1 MHMESMLGLMFTL
14 ICGAAVFIPASI
26 VLALLQARKPAAG
39 GQRLVLLL
47 VLPVLLGFA
56 AAFAITRLWCSGTRC
71 IERFG
76 SGYYGG
82 IPICGASFALAFA
95 LTAIA
100 GYALAQKAGRKA
112 AFMAPLGLCLSVVVI
127 GIVLGLSNAGYA
139 LARWQQERNVANRT
153 LNAGRFDCGAV
164 QEIPAEECQ
173 ALVSIYLSTNG
184 ADWNTWVDKGQWLES
199 RTPCSW
205 FHVTCENGHVTGIT
219 VGAVSGSL
227 PPEIRD
233 LPYLST
239 LVLGG
244 EGGGLAGPGGLTG
257 PIPPELGD
265 LSQLEKLSLV
275 GNKLGGAIP
284 PQLGRLERLRYLDLF
299 DNQLSGS
306 IPSEL
311 GNLRGLTVLDLR
323 ANQLTG
329 AIPPELS
336 NLKGLTELGLGWGN
350 QLTGTIPIW
359 LADLTALEKLS
370 LGTPTSGEE
379 ERRGNFRGS
388 IPVELERLDCL
399 VELDLEGNQL
409 TGPIPAEL
417 SQLQRLQT
425 LNLSHNQLSGEIPA
439 ELGELTALQRLNLGR
454 NPLSGPLPR
463 SLMNLPL
470 ESFWF
475 EDTSLCESGDAEFQG
490 WKGKVGATGL
500 WFGTRIIRDE

>member
-265 LSQLEKLSLV
+265 LSQLEKLSL
-275 GNKLGGAIP
+275 
-284 PQLGRLERLRYLDLF
+284 
-299 DNQLSGS
+299 
-306 IPSEL
+306 
-311 GNLRGLTVLDLR
+311 
-323 ANQLTG
+323 
-329 AIPPELS
+329 
-336 NLKGLTELGLGWGN
+336 
-350 QLTGTIPIW
+350 
-359 LADLTALEKLS
+359 
-370 LGTPTSGEE
+370 GTPTSGEE

-475 EDTSLCESGDAEFQG
+475 EDTSLCEPGDAEFQG